1 MTKAEAQTRI
11 AKLRSE
17 IEHHR
22 YLYHVLDKPEISDS
36 ALDSLKHEL
45 FKLEQ
50 QYPELI
56 TPSSPT
62 QRVGGKALAQF
73 NKVKHPAPILSIE
86 DAFSI
91 EEVTDWQA
99 RNEKFMGER
108 IKGYFGELK
117 MDGLSIVLTYDQ
129 GLLVRGATRG
139 DGKVGEDVTQNI
151 RTIESIP
158 LSLVKSDNLA
168 LPKKLDV
175 RGEIVIT
182 KAELE
187 RINNL
192 QIKAGLPIFA
202 NPRNLA
208 AGSIRQLDA
217 RVAAE
222 RQMEFYA
229 FEILTDIGQ
238 ATHAEVH
245 EQLKRFGFKTNKYCQ
260 ELVGIQE
267 IESYVKK
274 WESKRAAL
282 PYQTDGVV
290 IVVND
295 IKQERTLG
303 SVGKADR
310 WMLAFKFPA
319 EQATTQIKDIIIQVG
334 RTGALTP
341 VAILEPVR
349 LAGSTVSRATLHNE
363 DEIRRLDVRVGDTVI
378 AQKAGDIIPDIVQ
391 VLPKLRTGKEKVWH
405 MPKNCPA
412 CDTLVQR
419 KVGEVAWYCKN
430 VHCPARTREG
440 LYHFVSR
447 TAFNIDGLGPRIID
461 QLIEV
466 GLINDAADFF
476 ALKMEDLVG
485 LEGFADKAAQN
496 LIRAIAHK
504 KTIPLSRFIYS
515 LGIRHV
521 GIETALVL
529 AQHFGTL
536 EKIISATEDD
546 LKIVT
551 EVGPVVAKSITE
563 FFASSRQRRLLDKFK
578 QAGIK
583 ITHESRPSGKWS
595 GKTAVV
601 TGTLASFSR
610 EQAKQAIRN
619 LGGNVSE
626 TVSQAT
632 SFVVVG
638 EKPGS
643 KYDQAKKLGI
653 EILNEA
659 EFIKLIKSA

>member
-1 MTKAEAQTRI
+1 
-11 AKLRSE
+11 
-17 IEHHR
+17 
-22 YLYHVLDKPEISDS
+22 
-36 ALDSLKHEL
+36 
-45 FKLEQ
+45 LEQ

-56 TPSSPT
+56 IPSSPT
-62 QRVGGKALAQF
+62 QRVAGKALAEF
-73 NKVKHPAPILSIE
+73 KKVKHPSSILSIE
-86 DAFSI
+86 DAFSV
-91 EEVTDWQA
+91 EEVMDWQA

-108 IKGYFGELK
+108 VKGYFGELK
-117 MDGLSIVLTYDQ
+117 MDGLSIVLTYEN

-139 DGKVGEDVTQNI
+139 DGKIGEDVTQNL

-158 LSLVKSDNLA
+158 LSLEKGHWS
-168 LPKKLDV
+168 LPKRLDV

-187 RINNL
+187 RINIS
-192 QIKAGLPIFA
+192 QIKAGLSVFA

-217 RVAAE
+217 KIVAE
-222 RQMEFYA
+222 RKMEFYA
-229 FEILTDIGQ
+229 FEILSNIGQ
-238 ATHAEVH
+238 TTHAEVH
-245 EQLKRFGFKTNKYCQ
+245 DQLKKFGFKTNKYCQ
-260 ELVGIQE
+260 ELSGIKE
-267 IESYVKK
+267 VEDYVTSWEKK
-274 WESKRAAL
+274 RIKL

-319 EQATTQIKDIIIQVG
+319 EQATTRIKDIVIQVG

-349 LAGSTVSRATLHNE
+349 LAGTTVSRATLHNE

-391 VLPKLRTGKEKVWH
+391 VLPNLRTGKEKVWR
-405 MPKNCPA
+405 MPNLCPV
-412 CDTLVQR
+412 CDTVVVR
-419 KVGEVAWYCKN
+419 KEGEVAWYCKN

-447 TAFNIDGLGPRIID
+447 AAFNIDGLGPRIID

-466 GLINDAADFF
+466 GLVNDAADFF
-476 ALKMEDLVG
+476 VLKVEDLIG
-485 LEGFADKAAQN
+485 LEGFADKAAKN
-496 LIRAIAHK
+496 LVKALADR
-504 KTIPLSRFIYS
+504 KTISLSRFVYS

-521 GIETALVL
+521 GAETALVL

-546 LKIVT
+546 LKSVA
-551 EVGPVVAKSITE
+551 EVGPVVAKSIVE
-563 FFASSRQRRLLDKFK
+563 FFTSPRQKKLIDKFK
-578 QAGIK
+578 QVGIK
-583 ITHESRPSGKWS
+583 ITHEEKPTGIWS
-595 GKTAVV
+595 EQTAVV
-601 TGTLASFSR
+601 TGTLAGLTR
-610 EQAKQAIRN
+610 EQAKQVIRSF
-619 LGGNVSE
+619 GGSVSE
-626 TVSQAT
+626 TVSKAT

-638 EKPGS
+638 ENPGS

-653 EILNEA
+653 KILNEA
-659 EFIKLIKSA
+659 EFIKLIKST